1 MSIDRDL
8 SSLVRRALE
17 ALGLGAFWDDI
28 KGVFEVSSQF
38 AETSFVRFLFCFVF
52 CFFFFCQKAQV
63 NFNFSK
69 LANKNQI
76 QKILLSNY
84 NFDIGLVIL
93 QIQFL
98 LKF

>member
-52 CFFFFCQKAQV
+52 FFFFFLPKSA
-63 NFNFSK
+63 S
-69 LANKNQI
+69 
-76 QKILLSNY
+76 
-84 NFDIGLVIL
+84 
-93 QIQFL
+93 QF
-98 LKF
+98 